1 MVMNMNPIKNYLNKA
16 PFKIII
22 EEKKLY
28 IANYKRLISLEDNYI
43 SLVTSNKK
51 IIIKGI
57 KLSLKKIEEEE
68 LLVEG
73 TIQDVEVLDEI

>member
-1 MVMNMNPIKNYLNKA
+1 MNPIKNYLNKA